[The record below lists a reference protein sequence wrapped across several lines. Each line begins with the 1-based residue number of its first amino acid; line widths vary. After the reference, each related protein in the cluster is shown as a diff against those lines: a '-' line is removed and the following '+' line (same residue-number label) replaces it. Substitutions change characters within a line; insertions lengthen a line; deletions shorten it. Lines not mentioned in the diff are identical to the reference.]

1 MRLRVPL
8 LARPAVFLCQ
18 SLASRSRIPIF
29 PKFRPQGEGIEHTA
43 NELAVAPARVPLLA
57 RPAVFLCQSLAA
69 GRKCFVVSRFKAQG
83 KGSNPTANKLAVAP
97 AHRGVTL
104 IELIVVVA
112 IVGALAAMLLP
123 AVLAARESARR
134 IECQH
139 HLRQLGV
146 AASIHIE
153 RQSTLPIGCIGCRF
167 TPPPPLGPPAPQR
180 FISWNV
186 QLLPFL
192 ERGELWD
199 AFDFTVP
206 SYRPENKAVGANV
219 MEVFLCP
226 STVGE
231 SIRQPRGLWKGTAFT
246 DYAGIYGVEGAGR
259 TATDPN
265 SAHWLLNDSLG
276 VMLYEQGLE
285 PREISDGLSLT
296 AMIAETLLRRQIE
309 SEWINGHNVF
319 AQEATTPING
329 ASGLGNDIGGPH
341 AGGASLVFCDGHV
354 EFVAETI
361 GQHVLVALLTKA
373 GGEL

>member
-1 MRLRVPL
+1 MRQDRRPCALARHGAHGASFTDLRVRLRVPL
-8 LARPAVFLCQ
+8 LARPAVFLRL
-18 SLASRSRIPIF
+18 SLASRSRNLIF
-29 PKFRPQGEGIEHTA
+29 PKSNPQGEGIKHTA
-43 NELAVAPARVPLLA
+43 NELAVAPA
-57 RPAVFLCQSLAA
+57 AA
-69 GRKCFVVSRFKAQG
+69 TRCGLTFVEI
-83 KGSNPTANKLAVAP
+83 L
-97 AHRGVTL
+97 
-104 IELIVVVA
+104 VVVA
-112 IVGALAAMLLP
+112 IIGALAALLLP

-134 IECQH
+134 TECQH
-139 HLRQLGV
+139 HLRQLGTATSV
-146 AASIHIE
+146 HIE
-153 RQSTLPIGCIGCRF
+153 RQTTLSIGCIGCKF
-167 TPPPPLGPPAPQR
+167 IPPPPLGPPAPQR

-199 AFDFTVP
+199 AFNFAVP

-226 STVGE
+226 STAGE
-231 SIRQPRGLWKGTAFT
+231 SIHQPRGLWQGTAFT

-276 VMLYEQGLE
+276 VMLYEQGVE
-285 PREISDGLSLT
+285 PREISDGLSRT

-319 AQEATTPING
+319 AHHAATPING
-329 ASGLGNDIGGPH
+329 ASGIGNDIGGPH
-341 AGGASLVFCDGHV
+341 AGGASLVFCDGRV

-361 GQHVLVALLTKA
+361 EQHVLMAMLTKA